1 MELKAFEKIYDEAE
15 EAIAEQRFYDA
26 LSLTEAILQDTD
38 YTQALQEIT
47 GLRSTYS
54 NLLQSISTLEREE
67 RDEAVNQ
74 LYREAIELLQMSR
87 DFWLLSHPET
97 EYGRIAAKLQD
108 LDDDDLLEQLN
119 HHLNRSFL
127 GEDAYHEALDAAF
140 GMCWIL
146 HVEPYAIPPLTKAL
160 QKSDNFARQTLVSA
174 FLLGLLEQFTP
185 EKLKL
190 LLALGKPPKTDSEK
204 DATDLQA
211 RVAVALTII
220 YRRYQ
225 SFFTFYTEEAALIRK
240 YMRSKTIRPLL
251 PTMLHAFTCQ
261 TLTDRVGKRIDD
273 IMPIIRQAF
282 EQQQPNLGSNDDEET
297 GTEKKKERFS
307 LEIKEIRLDEST
319 KDNLF
324 EKLSDHAHK
333 LEEMRQEGLDV
344 NFNSFTSM
352 KSFDFFKHQAHWF
365 YPFNLDVPVAK
376 KGLTLANGK
385 LDRMTLTI
393 MEQNRFC
400 SSDRYSYACMM
411 SYLRKNGSSLTDI
424 LNEHTEDIDD
434 TIRELNEELGEQTPP
449 LNPFTDYMQCLHRY
463 FLHDQTSSAPTSPF
477 SSDHRQLYPLL
488 PLFEGLFTDDAAFRT
503 CISTLMYMGA
513 FEQAIVLV
521 NYVSE
526 HYGTDAELLSVRGT
540 AFMQLQQWQHAL
552 SAFQQELLINENPE
566 TELNMAR
573 CFEAIKQW
581 DKALPLLM
589 NEEQRIGD
597 DNDVYSANII
607 EETGRCLIQLQ
618 RWDEAVQR
626 FFRLEFM
633 GRHLNVARRAI
644 AWCSIHQGK
653 YERAANYYQ
662 QLIDLQKATW
672 EDHLNHGHT
681 LWLQG
686 LNGQAIAA
694 YRTSQAAFNSSKETH
709 RQHFRLWSE
718 AFHEDAIGFLSEHF
732 DTTDCA
738 LMLDAVTAQ

>member
-87 DFWLLSHPET
+87 DFWHLSHPET

-307 LEIKEIRLDEST
+307 LEIKEIHLDEST

-333 LEEMRQEGLDV
+333 LEEMRHEGLDV

-477 SSDHRQLYPLL
+477 SSNHRQLYPLL

>member
-15 EAIAEQRFYDA
+15 EAIAEQRFYDV

-38 YTQALQEIT
+38 YTKALQEIT
-47 GLRSTYS
+47 GLRSAYS

-74 LYREAIELLQMSR
+74 LFREAIELLQMSR
-87 DFWLLSHPET
+87 DFWHLSHPQT
-97 EYGRIAAKLQD
+97 EYGRIAAQLQD
-108 LDDDDLLEQLN
+108 LDDDDLLDQLN
-119 HHLNRSFL
+119 HHLNCSFL

-146 HVEPYAIPPLTKAL
+146 HIEPYAIPSLTKAL
-160 QKSDNFARQTLVSA
+160 QKSDCFVRRTLVSA
-174 FLLGLLEQFTP
+174 FLLGILEQFTP

-190 LLALGKPPKTDSEK
+190 LLALGKPNKTDSDN
-204 DATDLQA
+204 DAADLQA

-240 YMRSKTIRPLL
+240 FMRSKAIRPLL

-273 IMPIIRQAF
+273 ILPIIREAF
-282 EQQQPNLGSNDDEET
+282 EQQQPNLGTNDDEET
-297 GTEKKKERFS
+297 GTEKKKGIFS
-307 LEIKEIRLDEST
+307 MEIKEIRLDENA

-324 EKLSDHAHK
+324 EKLSHHAHK

-344 NFNSFTSM
+344 NFNSFTNM
-352 KSFDFFKHQAHWF
+352 KHFDFFKHQAHWL
-365 YPFNLDVPVAK
+365 YPFNLDVPAAK

-385 LDRMTLTI
+385 PDRMTLTI

-411 SYLRKNGSSLTDI
+411 SYLRKNGGSLTDV
-424 LNEHTEDIDD
+424 LNEHAEDIEDA
-434 TIRELNEELGEQTPP
+434 IRELTDEQGEQDLQ

-463 FLHDQTSSAPTSPF
+463 FHHNHTTSSPTSPF
-477 SSDHRQLYPLL
+477 SSDHRQPYPLL
-488 PLFEGLFTDDAAFRT
+488 PLFEGLFSDDDPFRS
-503 CISTLMYMGA
+503 CINTLMYMGA
-513 FEQAIVLV
+513 YEQAIVLI

-526 HYGTDAELLSVRGT
+526 HYGTDAELLSARGF

-581 DKALPLLM
+581 DKALPLLLK
-589 NEEQRIGD
+589 EEQRLGD
-597 DNDVYSANII
+597 DNDGHSANII

-686 LNGQAIAA
+686 LNDQAIAA
-694 YRTSQAAFNSSKETH
+694 YCTSQAAFNTSKETQ
-709 RQHFRLWSE
+709 RQHFRLWTE

>member
-521 NYVSE
+521 IYVSE
-526 HYGTDAELLSVRGT
+526 HYGTDAELLSVRGF